1 MLAADHPPA
10 ARSHQRAQ
18 QRAREGLV
26 RIERVERLTVACQML
41 RCGRPTA
48 IPAVPGAWSPGHTLW
63 VGQSR
68 SEPRGARNARLGDP
82 YGPVVV
88 VVLDVVVVVGTVG
101 IVVELVVVVLVV
113 AVLEVVVDVAVVE
126 VVVPGFFCDGTQ
138 NSFREI
144 TLTSRWPNW
153 FSIECT
159 ASPKRCDLV
168 L

>member
-1 MLAADHPPA
+1 MVGTGTASDGGRGPRGPAGARGLAP
-10 ARSHQRAQ
+10 RA
-18 QRAREGLV
+18 
-26 RIERVERLTVACQML
+26 
-41 RCGRPTA
+41 
-48 IPAVPGAWSPGHTLW
+48 TLW

-88 VVLDVVVVVGTVG
+88 VVLDVGVVVVGTVG

-113 AVLEVVVDVAVVE
+113 AVLEVVLDVAVVE

-138 NSFREI
+138 SSFREI
-144 TLTSRWPNW
+144 TLTSRPPNW
-153 FSIECT
+153 FWIVCS
-159 ASPKRCDLV
+159 ASPKRSDLV